1 MDLYEKNG
9 NILYILNILKKYTDE
24 EHKLTATEI
33 QKKVKEIYNVE
44 IDPRTIRR
52 NINLLKY
59 KLNYDIST
67 REENGKGYYINRD
80 PETDFEPGEVR
91 AIIDNFSYANYIVP
105 SVAKEIIKKCKNMQ
119 TVYENDKLKDYQIF
133 SVNSKTENAEV
144 IKNIEDITD
153 SIYNNNKIQFEYWKY
168 EITNKLEKQIVSNPI
183 VSPYAIVYNK
193 QEFYL
198 IGIKEGKNKFYH
210 YRLDR
215 MRNVKKLNSKIT
227 IVKNKTQIKEF
238 AESTVEMFGG
248 KKEEIEVK
256 CDMHLINAVFDIFG
270 KNITIEKIS
279 GDNDNFKLIVDANT
293 IGFRMWAMRNIDMVE
308 VLKPE
313 RLRNEM
319 KEIIKK
325 AMKKYDIVENKKKI

>member
-9 NILYILNILKKYTDE
+9 NILYILNVLKKYSDE
-24 EHKLTATEI
+24 EHMLSAIEMQRKI
-33 QKKVKEIYNVE
+33 KEIYE
-44 IDPRTIRR
+44 IDIDTRTIRR

-59 KLNYDIST
+59 KLDYDIST

-119 TVYENDKLKDYQIF
+119 TVYENEKLKDYQIY

-144 IKNIEDITD
+144 IKNIEDISN
-153 SIYNNNKIQFEYWKY
+153 SIYNNHKIKFEYWKY
-168 EITNKLEKQIVSNPI
+168 EITNKLEKNIVSTPI
-183 VSPYAIVYNK
+183 VSPFAIVYNK
-193 QEFYL
+193 QEFYF
-198 IGIKEGKNKFYH
+198 IGIKDGQDKFYH

-215 MRNVKKLNSKIT
+215 MKNVKELDEKIT
-227 IVKNKTQIKEF
+227 IKKTKSQIKDF

-248 KKEEIEVK
+248 KKEEIEAICNK
-256 CDMHLINAVFDIFG
+256 CLLNAIFDIFG
-270 KNITIEKIS
+270 KNVTIEKIP
-279 GDNDNFKLIVDANT
+279 GNDEIFKLIVDSNP

-308 VLKPE
+308 VKKPLTLRKE
-313 RLRNEM
+313 MQDILRNA
-319 KEIIKK
+319 ID
-325 AMKKYDIVENKKKI
+325 KYGLK